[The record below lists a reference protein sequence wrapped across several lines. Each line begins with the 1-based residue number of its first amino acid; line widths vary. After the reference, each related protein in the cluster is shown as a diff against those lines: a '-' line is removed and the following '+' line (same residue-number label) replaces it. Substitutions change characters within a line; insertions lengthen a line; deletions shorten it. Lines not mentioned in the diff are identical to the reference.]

1 MKALI
6 VRNLAKG
13 SFPFPHLIFWWT
25 SVICSEIKLKKLWLR
40 IIWKQQNWKNL
51 V

>member
-13 SFPFPHLIFWWT
+13 SFPFPTWYSDGLLLF
-25 SVICSEIKLKKLWLR
+25 VRK
-40 IIWKQQNWKNL
+40 
-51 V
+51 